1 MRKYMKWIRLVGPLR
16 FICLLPLS
24 HVFGQFMGILVPQL
38 TGGEV
43 IFLNALNPSEIVNTV
58 KGRRVNVVVTVPRL
72 LDSLREHV
80 ERREETRGL
89 LADLRRRIERAAGAH
104 PLRRL
109 WLARRIHNYFGW
121 RLWAFV
127 TGGATLSAET
137 ETFWRRLGFAVVQ
150 GYGMTET
157 ASLVTVNHP
166 FKTGRGSIGKTL
178 RGQEV
183 KLDES
188 GEILVRGANVS
199 PGYWRGPDGQ
209 GAAGETFEDG
219 GWL

>member
-1 MRKYMKWIRLVGPLR
+1 MV
-16 FICLLPLS
+16 
-24 HVFGQFMGILVPQL
+24 
-38 TGGEV
+38 
-43 IFLNALNPSEIVNTV
+43 
-58 KGRRVNVVVTVPRL
+58 
-72 LDSLREHV
+72 
-80 ERREETRGL
+80 
-89 LADLRRRIERAAGAH
+89 GAH
-104 PLRRL
+104 PLKRL
-109 WLARRIHNYFGW
+109 WTARRIHRYFGW

-183 KLDES
+183 RLDES

-199 PGYWRGPDGQ
+199 PGYWRGDGEI
-209 GAAGETFEDG
+209 GRAHV
-219 GWL
+219 